1 MSDSISKDLP
11 NMPLF
16 QAVVCHVMTQTQTAF
31 PNKIDIS
38 CSTLAHM
45 LINQGG
51 FNCVSPLD
59 LAIEISAAIDW
70 LEKAGL
76 IWFGGHELN
85 DYFDVT
91 LSKHALAKLLSDING
106 SNLAAQLAK
115 ATTSEQQLAV
125 VKQLIA

>member
-1 MSDSISKDLP
+1 MNDTISKNLP
-11 NMPLF
+11 NMSLF
-16 QAVVCHVMTQTQTAF
+16 QAVICHVMKQTQTAF

-45 LINQGG
+45 LIKQSG
-51 FNCVSPLD
+51 FNCDSPLD

-91 LSKHALAKLLSDING
+91 LSKDALAKLLSDING
-106 SNLAAQLAK
+106 SDLASQLAT
-115 ATTSEQQLAV
+115 ATTSEQQLVV